1 MNRARCILMTLVA
14 AALTLPVEA
23 ARPNSPG
30 SRSKS
35 AGRMQSSSRVT
46 AAGPARSAGVQ
57 RRPTAVAARP
67 GRTIAR
73 PQATADRRT
82 GGSGERRS
90 NGGPRQTARL
100 EPRVPAPNSLT
111 GVDAVLPNG
120 RQPGT
125 RIATPDRPD
134 LPLPPHTVV
143 DVGNPFGNGGGGNG
157 GGGNGGGG
165 NGGGGHRPPPG
176 RHPGHYGRGPTG
188 WDLLAIGLATAAFS
202 DRGVVSGGGY
212 VNDCV
217 SIGQPSCGVATTLV
231 GPEPVVIENDLEASA
246 LVADP
251 AAAFDDLPVNDA
263 AAPAVAEPL
272 PQLQVG
278 EPFTLPAA
286 GLGSEQGR
294 VAVKIGAVI
303 LECPVTAW
311 TEAGLAATLPTM
323 AVAGPAKADLLV
335 ALADGTLAAAVP
347 VELLPAQGAAV
358 AAAN

>member
-165 NGGGGHRPPPG
+165 HRPPPG
-176 RHPGHYGRGPTG
+176 RHPGHYGRGPPG
-188 WDLLAIGLATAAFS
+188 WDLLAIGLATAA
-202 DRGVVSGGGY
+202 
-212 VNDCV
+212 
-217 SIGQPSCGVATTLV
+217 ATSTT
-231 GPEPVVIENDLEASA
+231 ASA
-246 LVADP
+246 SGSRP
-251 AAAFDDLPVNDA
+251 AAWRRRSS
-263 AAPAVAEPL
+263 
-272 PQLQVG
+272 
-278 EPFTLPAA
+278 
-286 GLGSEQGR
+286 GLSR
-294 VAVKIGAVI
+294 S
-303 LECPVTAW
+303 
-311 TEAGLAATLPTM
+311 
-323 AVAGPAKADLLV
+323 
-335 ALADGTLAAAVP
+335 
-347 VELLPAQGAAV
+347 
-358 AAAN
+358 